1 MKKGLFCL
9 AFFIIVSHL
18 FAVDVSGD
26 TSVFVTGSNEN
37 SSFIV
42 GKTENNI
49 DFIAIQNLSLGFTPT
64 DDIFAQCDFTYN
76 GSLKQYKSEGITID
90 NITDFDINQVYILIN
105 LNNISFFFGKKILN
119 YGYSDFKPLVNLV
132 NSRKDD
138 FGKLVYKG
146 AGVIGC
152 NYYPFSWLNLSNVF
166 YFQSS
171 DLISDISDISTVL
184 ISDFYLLDST
194 FSLFVYLQ
202 ELSQLEFP
210 PLALSFSNQI
220 GYFTFYGEGIFQRN
234 PTKYEYRDSS
244 LTYLREDNY
253 FDFTCGIRFYN
264 MKFQFIL
271 EYCYSMTGYDIE
283 QANNIINLF
292 AASTDKDTLYSVL
305 YDGISAFYKNN
316 YFLSLGY
323 TFTNNLT
330 LNIMNTFSFPEYGC
344 SSEYFG
350 DCIKFIANY
359 LYNQNME
366 IQLSTYVNL
375 GGEKS
380 EFKKF
385 NKGNFG
391 VNLGVVLKY

>member
-1 MKKGLFCL
+1 MKKGIFCL

-37 SSFIV
+37 SSFII

-76 GSLKQYKSEGITID
+76 GSLKQYKSKGITVD
-90 NITDFDINQVYILIN
+90 NITDFDINQVYILLN
-105 LNNISFFFGKKILN
+105 LNKLSFFFGKKILN

-171 DLISDISDISTVL
+171 DLKSDISDISTVF
-184 ISDFYLLDST
+184 ISDFYFLNST
-194 FSLFVYLQ
+194 FSLYVYLQ
-202 ELSQLEFP
+202 ELSQLKFP

-220 GYFTFYGEGIFQRN
+220 GFFSIYGEGIFQKN
-234 PTKYEYRDSS
+234 PEKYEYKDSS
-244 LTYLREDNY
+244 FTLLREDNY
-253 FDFTCGIRFYN
+253 FDITCGIRFYD

-271 EYCYSMTGYDIE
+271 EYCYTKTGYDSK
-283 QANNIINLF
+283 QVDSIIDLF
-292 AASTDKDTLYSVL
+292 SISTDKDTLYQIV

-316 YFLSLGY
+316 CFISLGY
-323 TFTNNLT
+323 TFPNNFT
-330 LNIMNTFSFPEYGC
+330 INIMNSFSFPAYGC
-344 SSEYFG
+344 SKEYYG
-350 DCIKFIANY
+350 DCLKFVATY
-359 LYNQNME
+359 LYKQSME
-366 IQLSTYVNL
+366 FQLSAFVNF

-380 EFKKF
+380 EFIKF
-385 NKGNFG
+385 NKGNIG
-391 VNLGVVLKY
+391 LNLGMVLKY